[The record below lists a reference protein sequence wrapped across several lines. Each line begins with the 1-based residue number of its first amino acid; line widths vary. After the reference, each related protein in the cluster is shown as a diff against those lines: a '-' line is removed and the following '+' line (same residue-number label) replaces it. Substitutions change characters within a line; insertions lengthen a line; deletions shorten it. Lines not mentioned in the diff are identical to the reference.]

1 VNRRSFITLL
11 SGAAAAWPL
20 AARAQQAGRVRRVGV
35 LSNIAESD
43 LEAQS
48 MVAAFDQTL
57 QDLGWVDGRNLR
69 IDRRW
74 AAGNRDRIEAFAK
87 ALVGLEPDAIVAYTT
102 PAVIAL
108 RKETSTIP
116 IVFVQI
122 SDPIGTGFITNL
134 AHPGGNITGFTNF
147 ESSMVGKWAE
157 MLKEMAPRVSR
168 VAFLFNPET
177 APYIT
182 RYYQGPLEAS
192 ARSLGMQPSANPVH
206 NELDV
211 ESAITAL
218 GREPGG
224 GLIMM
229 PDSFNIIHRMRII
242 ALAARYK
249 SPAISPYR
257 FVVTE
262 GGLMSYGVDQV
273 DLFRRAAGYVDR
285 IFRGAKP
292 AELPVQAPTKFE
304 MAINLKTAK
313 SLGLTVPQT
322 LLVAADEV
330 IE

>member
-11 SGAAAAWPL
+11 GGAAAWPL

>member
-1 VNRRSFITLL
+1 VKRREFITLL
-11 SGAAAAWPL
+11 GGGVAAWPL
-20 AARAQQAGRVRRVGV
+20 SARAQQAGRVRRVGV

-192 ARSLGMQPSANPVH
+192 ARY
-206 NELDV
+206 
-211 ESAITAL
+211 
-218 GREPGG
+218 
-224 GLIMM
+224 
-229 PDSFNIIHRMRII
+229 
-242 ALAARYK
+242 AAERK
-249 SPAISPYR
+249 SRS
-257 FVVTE
+257 
-262 GGLMSYGVDQV
+262 Q
-273 DLFRRAAGYVDR
+273 RA
-285 IFRGAKP
+285 
-292 AELPVQAPTKFE
+292 
-304 MAINLKTAK
+304 
-313 SLGLTVPQT
+313 
-322 LLVAADEV
+322 
-330 IE
+330 

>member
-304 MAINLKTAK
+304 MAIT
-313 SLGLTVPQT
+313 SRPPSRSVSPCRRPCSWRPTR
-322 LLVAADEV
+322 
-330 IE
+330 